1 MWLRL
6 EKSALWIG
14 PGVVS
19 LILFVVLLTRI
30 DVDFARRAYAAY
42 GGVYVA
48 ASIASTH
55 FVEGTRPDRWDF
67 LGAAIMLVGA
77 GIVILGPRRTHSWRR
92 DKSRERSATVAWIKT
107 GLDGFFEDH
116 QVLAGATYKT

>member
-19 LILFVVLLTRI
+19 LILFAVLLTRI
-30 DVDFARRAYAAY
+30 DVDFARRAYAA
-42 GGVYVA
+42 
-48 ASIASTH
+48 SIASIH

-77 GIVILGPRRTHSWRR
+77 GIVTLGPRRTHSWRR

-116 QVLAGATYKT
+116 QVLASVADKT